1 MVLSIIIG
9 AADLRAAE
17 AKEVLSMQFFQNM
30 APAGAIVIAFI
41 LILFVLAAALLFI
54 VCARY
59 RSLTKDIAQR
69 GGFSPFAQSLRE
81 DYTAAYRQFGENT
94 NTPAIINNCVST
106 KLGKLLFAERFI
118 NNAVS
123 LFVTL
128 GLFGTF
134 LGLALSVSSLT
145 ELLST
150 SSSEE
155 WLNILDNVGSGLF
168 SALSGMGVAF
178 YTSLVGVACSI
189 VFTLLRAIWN
199 PQAMRDALEMS
210 AELWLDHTVAPQLPT
225 EAATD
230 DNGRL
235 ITLKKELRAHA
246 AAVERSLNDCTD
258 RMQSVLSG
266 AATNLR
272 ESIDY
277 SKEPLRIF
285 YETVQLFNDNVR
297 DFSSINYDLRGS
309 IERMDLAV
317 RDFGSALHKAERAA
331 HGDRRDTAAKTRGG
345 NEQ

>member
-1 MVLSIIIG
+1 
-9 AADLRAAE
+9 
-17 AKEVLSMQFFQNM
+17 MQFFENL

-41 LILFVLAAALLFI
+41 LILFAAAVILLI
-54 VCARY
+54 GVSARY
-59 RSLTKDIAQR
+59 RMLRNDIALR
-69 GGFSPFAQSLRE
+69 GGGRSAFALALRE
-81 DYTAAYRQFGENT
+81 DFSAAYRQYGENT
-94 NTPAIINNCVST
+94 NTPALINNAVST
-106 KLGKLLFAERFI
+106 QLGKLLFAERFM

-155 WLNILDNVGSGLF
+155 WLGILDNVGSGLF

-189 VFTLLRAIWN
+189 VFTLLRAVWN
-199 PQAMRDALEMS
+199 PQALRDSLETS
-210 AELWLDHTVAPQLPT
+210 AELWLDHTVAPTLT
-225 EAATD
+225 TDAASD
-230 DNGRL
+230 DNGRI

-246 AAVERSLNDCTD
+246 AAVERALNDCTD
-258 RMQSVLSG
+258 RMQTVLNA
-266 AATNLR
+266 AATNLHD
-272 ESIDY
+272 SIDY
-277 SKEPLRIF
+277 SKEPLHIF
-285 YETVQLFNDNVR
+285 YDTVHLFNENVR

-317 RDFGSALHKAERAA
+317 RDFGSALHKAERSVQPE
-331 HGDRRDTAAKTRGG
+331 RRRPVEQRSGNDRGG
-345 NEQ
+345 KEQ

>member
-1 MVLSIIIG
+1 ML
-9 AADLRAAE
+9 
-17 AKEVLSMQFFQNM
+17 QFFENL

-41 LILFVLAAALLFI
+41 LILFAIAVILLI
-54 VCARY
+54 GVSARY
-59 RSLTKDIAQR
+59 RMIRSDITGR
-69 GGFSPFAQSLRE
+69 GGRSTFALALKEDFSS
-81 DYTAAYRQFGENT
+81 AYRQYGENT
-94 NTPAIINNCVST
+94 NTPALINNAVT
-106 KLGKLLFAERFI
+106 TQLGRLLFAERFM

-168 SALSGMGVAF
+168 SALSGIGVAF
-178 YTSLVGVACSI
+178 YTSVVGVACSI

-199 PQAMRDALEMS
+199 PQALRDSLETS
-210 AELWLDHTVAPQLPT
+210 AELWLDHVVAPTLT
-225 EAATD
+225 TDAATD
-230 DNGRL
+230 DNGKL

-246 AAVERSLNDCTD
+246 AAVERALTDCTD
-258 RMQSVLSG
+258 RMQTVLSG
-266 AATNLR
+266 AAKGLS

-277 SKEPLRIF
+277 SKEPLGIF
-285 YETVQLFNDNVR
+285 YDTVHLFNENVR

-317 RDFGSALHKAERAA
+317 RDFGSALHSAERSVQSGARRPTPDPRRAA
-331 HGDRRDTAAKTRGG
+331 GGETRRSIPSEHTERGG
-345 NEQ
+345 KEA